1 MVSLNKDEFLNN
13 LILSIGEEYYC
24 ETDPNEIADYNAI
37 DIDFINCVYDELK
50 EREKR
55 VDVAEDTATLKKLC
69 SSQHI
74 VIGKNKDVEHFVSN
88 VINKYRRAKHINRD
102 ITQDDIITK

>member
-1 MVSLNKDEFLNN
+1 MASLNKDEFLID

-37 DIDFINCVYDELK
+37 DIDFINLVYAELK

-55 VDVAEDTATLKKLC
+55 KGAASLKKLC
-69 SSQHI
+69 SSQHS
-74 VIGKNKDVEHFVSN
+74 VIGKNKDIEHIVRN
-88 VINKYRRAKHINRD
+88 VTMNYREIKHINRD
-102 ITQDDIITK
+102 INQDDIINKQ